1 MNPFHCYVYLRY
13 CLHQSYFDTNRVV
26 DRLVLC
32 FRCAKIRFSK
42 IYVRLNKPPCGSQI
56 RFPAMKPL
64 DELFSMSYFRVV
76 K

>member
-1 MNPFHCYVYLRY
+1 MNPFHCYIYLRY

-32 FRCAKIRFSK
+32 FRCAKIRLSK
-42 IYVRLNKPPCGSQI
+42 IYVRLNEPPCGSQI

-64 DELFSMSYFRVV
+64 D
-76 K
+76 